1 MRRIVNLHSVEAIS
15 DPIPKALVINID
27 DATENNKEYR
37 KTIWLGEFMKVNTMS
52 IPQGR
57 EIGGEIH
64 SEQDQFIKIESGRAL
79 VTFGKSEEE
88 ITLERA
94 IDDDYAI
101 IVPAGTWHN
110 IKNIGNS
117 DLKLISIYA
126 PANEIYN

>member
-1 MRRIVNLHSVEAIS
+1 MRRIISLHSTETIS
-15 DPIPKALVINID
+15 DPIPKAAVINID
-27 DATENNKEYR
+27 DVSDNNNEYK
-37 KTIWLGEFMKVNTMS
+37 KTIWLGEFIKVNVMS
-52 IPQGR
+52 IPTGK
-57 EIGGEIH
+57 EIGNEIH
-64 SEQDQFIKIESGRAL
+64 TEQDQFIKIESGRAL

-117 DLKLISIYA
+117 DLKLFSIYA
-126 PANEIYN
+126 PPNEMYN

>member
-64 SEQDQFIKIESGRAL
+64 SEQDQYS
-79 VTFGKSEEE
+79 
-88 ITLERA
+88 TLPSSVQLGSFPSCLTR
-94 IDDDYAI
+94 
-101 IVPAGTWHN
+101 V
-110 IKNIGNS
+110 
-117 DLKLISIYA
+117 
-126 PANEIYN
+126 